1 MLCYNKYII
10 INNNIFKKYEKNKK
24 YSSIVSVRF
33 LGDSLNLKTLQ
44 AIEKKTEPPNRYTE
58 AGLIKELEKRGI
70 GRPSTYASILSTIEA
85 RGYVDKVN
93 KSLHP
98 TDTGEVV
105 ISFLEEHF
113 PSYISDTFT
122 ADMEDK
128 LDTIAEGKATYL
140 KILKDF
146 YGPFIKEVKLK
157 DKLDKATNMGD
168 APDDILCPLC
178 QSKMVVKLSKNGK
191 FYSCSRYPD
200 CMGARKL
207 DGTVMEGPKKLDKKC
222 PKCEKGDL
230 MERDGRY
237 GKFIACS
244 NYPKCK
250 YIEQDEEMRK
260 ANSTGVSCNK
270 CKDGYME
277 ERKGRFGVF
286 YSCSNYPDCKHI
298 VKTRP
303 TGKRCTWK
311 KDDGTLC
318 GELMMEGTKTIP
330 ERCSDKT
337 CPMHN
342 PHKLEK
348 VEKK

>member
-1 MLCYNKYII
+1 
-10 INNNIFKKYEKNKK
+10 
-24 YSSIVSVRF
+24 
-33 LGDSLNLKTLQ
+33 
-44 AIEKKTEPPNRYTE
+44 
-58 AGLIKELEKRGI
+58 
-70 GRPSTYASILSTIEA
+70 
-85 RGYVDKVN
+85 VDKVN